1 MELITAERALQDAQ
15 RNGDLASLDRL
26 LHPQVVGAGPDG
38 TVFGKQDDLDSHA
51 SGALR
56 ITSLVEQ
63 SLEVDEAARTG
74 MTRMVADVEAV
85 QDGHDAWTRAG
96 AYRPRS
102 PRRPHSSSTS
112 PATAAARQHHAQHLS
127 QRVEQVRVGVRD
139 PVLVGTE

>member
-85 QDGHDAWTRAG
+85 QDGVVVSARLRYTRLWVREDGRWQLLA
-96 AYRPRS
+96 
-102 PRRPHSSSTS
+102 
-112 PATAAARQHHAQHLS
+112 ATFAS
-127 QRVEQVRVGVRD
+127 M
-139 PVLVGTE
+139 